1 MIRIENLSAFYGKAQ
16 ALRDVSL
23 HVDEGEVIAVVG
35 ANGAGK
41 STLLDS
47 IMGIVHNTG
56 RITMDGQD
64 VTGNRTADMVRM
76 GVGYAPERFNLFPHM
91 TVRDN
96 LLVGAYT
103 CLLYTS
109 PSPRDLSTSRMPSS
123 A

>member
-47 IMGIVHNTG
+47 IMG
-56 RITMDGQD
+56 
-64 VTGNRTADMVRM
+64 
-76 GVGYAPERFNLFPHM
+76 
-91 TVRDN
+91 
-96 LLVGAYT
+96 
-103 CLLYTS
+103 
-109 PSPRDLSTSRMPSS
+109 LSLIHI
-123 A
+123 